1 MNEKEI
7 GELRR
12 RQRRDRSNITAIYGC
27 YVNDN
32 KEIITQFRQSTGIMP
47 ENESDKYFALLRRVF
62 SGGIGK
68 NLIDITIVFYVFM
81 SRKWID
87 TIYAF
92 QSKIQDFTIRF
103 SSTNQKPSSII
114 FL

>member
-1 MNEKEI
+1 MQHRILCPIVFIRITSIISLRIMKWFTGYIIFGYITNPKQYFQYFLVCII
-7 GELRR
+7 GYTY
-12 RQRRDRSNITAIYGC
+12 NIL
-27 YVNDN
+27 
-32 KEIITQFRQSTGIMP
+32 
-47 ENESDKYFALLRRVF
+47 KY
-62 SGGIGK
+62 
-68 NLIDITIVFYVFM
+68 LIDITIVFYVFM